1 MSDQFSAEDIAVN
14 WQQGTLLRN
23 EIEDYF
29 ENQVPAF
36 GQLSTI
42 AQSRCVTLAH
52 SLFKHCNYNV
62 PLSGS
67 LKSFVEGDLRMFL
80 AKADAQTLE
89 AARQLEIFYHNVA
102 SRFL

>member
-52 SLFKHCNYNV
+52 SLFMHCNYNV
-62 PLSGS
+62 PLSSS

-80 AKADAQTLE
+80 AKADAQTVE
-89 AARQLEIFYHNVA
+89 AARPLEIFYHNVA